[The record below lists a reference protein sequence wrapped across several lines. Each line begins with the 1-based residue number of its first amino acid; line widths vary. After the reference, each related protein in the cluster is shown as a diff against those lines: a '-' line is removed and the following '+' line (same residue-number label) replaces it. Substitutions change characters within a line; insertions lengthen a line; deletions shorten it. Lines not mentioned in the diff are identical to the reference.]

1 MKHAMVSVVSDW
13 KEGNRISLLA
23 HIISGPEKEIMKAV
37 WECGI
42 LRMN

>member
-1 MKHAMVSVVSDW
+1 MVSVVSDW
-13 KEGNRISLLA
+13 KDRISLLA